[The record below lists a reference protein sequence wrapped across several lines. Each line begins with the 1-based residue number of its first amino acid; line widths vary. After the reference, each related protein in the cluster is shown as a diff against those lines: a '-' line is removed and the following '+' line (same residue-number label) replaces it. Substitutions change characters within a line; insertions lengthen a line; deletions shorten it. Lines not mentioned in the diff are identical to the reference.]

1 MLASTVTTYKK
12 PKISEIQKLNREY
25 SLFLKSHFPN
35 ILVLGIELRSWIIR
49 LYASLQIENC
59 NQNPFSLPQKHD
71 LRCPWHPQVNF
82 HYNRLRCWCWQNN
95 HLAKKNKQKQTK
107 KLRPFLVAIFSIIT
121 SNSFWRLRTLTS
133 SLSLAF
139 LVCARE
145 VIHCADKTD
154 AGLAVMTS
162 LSCECQLSA

>member
-12 PKISEIQKLNREY
+12 PKISEIQKLNRKY
-25 SLFLKSHFPN
+25 SLFFRSHFPN

-71 LRCPWHPQVNF
+71 RRCPWHPQANV
-82 HYNRLRCWCWQNN
+82 HYNKRTSLQKNNNKKALYDTFLLPLLSNTISNTLR
-95 HLAKKNKQKQTK
+95 
-107 KLRPFLVAIFSIIT
+107 
-121 SNSFWRLRTLTS
+121 RLRTLTS
-133 SLSLAF
+133 YLSLAF
-139 LVCARE
+139 LVFARE
-145 VIHCADKTD
+145 VIHCAAKTD